1 MPYMKCTFLF
11 HQVNSPTRATTI
23 PRTGGWSESLYLPD
37 GDLVTTIRRCITLG
51 SLRVEMLGK
60 DAGIVGLRIQAV
72 DPVGRAT
79 TRLLNLPG
87 KRTANSDM
95 PQISI
100 FANIPAATGGYSR
113 RLTLRGFPDARV
125 VDGEMELTPA
135 MAAAIQSYLYGI
147 NTFAFPVKVRPA
159 TNYPLFTISAAGV
172 YNSVVDVPWVVNDIV
187 YVAQALTSQGRR
199 KSGRFRV
206 TVRTDSRTGTLAGW
220 IGGDARGGS
229 FRVQA
234 MAFAAMNST
243 VVDPTQFKSTT
254 RKVGRPFALFVGAV
268 RRQR

>member
-11 HQVNSPTRATTI
+11 QQVNNPTRATTV
-23 PRTGGWSESLYLPD
+23 PRTGGWSETLYLPD
-37 GDLVTTIRRCITLG
+37 GDLTTTIRRCTVLG
-51 SLRVEMLGK
+51 TLRVQILGLV
-60 DAGIVGLRIQAV
+60 AGIIGLRIQAV

-79 TRLLNLPG
+79 TRQLNLPG
-87 KRTANSDM
+87 KRTNDSDM

-100 FANIPAATGGYSR
+100 FANIPSATGGYSR

-125 VDGEMELTPA
+125 VNGEMELTPG
-135 MAAAIQSYLYGI
+135 MAASIYAYLVAI

-159 TNYPLFTISAAGV
+159 TNYALFTISAGGV
-172 YNSVVDVPWVVNDIV
+172 YNSVVNVPWVANDIV
-187 YVAQALTSQGRR
+187 FVTGALTTQGRR

-206 TVRTDSRTGTLAGW
+206 QAVTDARTGTLQNWNFGE
-220 IGGDARGGS
+220 ARGGM

-234 MAFAAMNST
+234 TGFAAMNST

-254 RKVGRPFALFVGAV
+254 RKVGRPFALQVGAV
-268 RRQR
+268 RRRR